1 MKSRQLPL
9 AILGASLLLSA
20 AASAQK
26 METAV
31 PESAAA
37 AKPLEVGSKA
47 PSAKLKGLDGKE
59 IKLKDV
65 LAGKP
70 TVLIFYR
77 GDWCPYCNAHLAD
90 LAKVEGDLKGL
101 GYQIVAISPDSP
113 SELQKTVDKHKLDFT
128 LLSDTQAKSLKRYG
142 VAFRVDDGM
151 FGMMKDKY
159 NIDLERSSGEKHH
172 ILPVPSVFLIDKD
185 GKIVFVHSNPDY
197 KLRMKGDEI
206 LAAAKSASASK
217 MR

>member
-1 MKSRQLPL
+1 M
-9 AILGASLLLSA
+9 
-20 AASAQK
+20 
-26 METAV
+26 
-31 PESAAA
+31 A
-37 AKPLEVGSKA
+37 AKPLAVGTKA
-47 PSAKLKGLDGKE
+47 PSAKLKGLDGKD

-90 LAKVEGDLKGL
+90 LAKVEGDLKNL
-101 GYQIVAISPDSP
+101 GYQIVAISPDLP
-113 SELQKTVDKHKLDFT
+113 SELQKTADKHKLDFT
-128 LLSDTQAKSLKRYG
+128 LLSDSQAKALKKYG
-142 VAFRVDDGM
+142 VAFHVDDMMYGA
-151 FGMMKDKY
+151 MKDKY

-197 KLRMKGDEI
+197 KVRMKGDEI
-206 LAAAKSASASK
+206 LAAAKEASNSK
-217 MR
+217 M